1 MTAETDSDASARTQ
15 FYTQSFTIFTSLQ
28 SIAASQQQEDHG
40 EDAAAW
46 LAAGPSV
53 QTMQYY
59 YRIGTLYCDTIQAYI
74 DALEADSTSDTEYL
88 KHIQTLQTLFHLA
101 QVLYLPE
108 DGRGMGVIGEELLH
122 WLNAHDIAPT
132 TEQGQQIAQ
141 TSPSYD
147 HPEFWDYLFRCVLR
161 GFYTTAATVLQS
173 YHAPGVSPT
182 LQSIATETA
191 QILKSLPRSTGYA
204 TEPAFFSA
212 HRNWHTSVRVFLSG
226 LQRKMNAVQT
236 ELSSSGHAHAEEER
250 LELEAQFRCLLELL
264 CGVQDRILEFSEN
277 WIEALCAWGTLVQPA
292 MKRDDLPEVVQFI
305 TDHLQPDGTLSS
317 DMILV
322 SLMRGDVTK
331 SIKQCLPFDE
341 WLAAHLGDLCSKAL
355 LLDESQ
361 QNDGAP
367 LMDTVLFAWA
377 DTLLNEERLWRMAL
391 SYLAVV
397 QTPAARSKMRGVLFS
412 VPLMETD
419 DADAQFKQ
427 VEEVLGA
434 CIEYGMDDE
443 VRIICKIADQMLHD
457 FVEHGAEQFIKSVDT
472 IPRVLLDNAE
482 AVAIEAGLTADNAEL
497 ATPFATVSSIFST
510 ETFAPLVFHVKY
522 RDFLE
527 LFADKSTW
535 ADAAHILMGLLTS
548 DVTPESFLTV
558 LLVDALPL
566 IQAPDLYF
574 TLAET
579 YELLRIVEKVAPTA
593 AQTNAET
600 QSAYYFSWLEQL
612 LDRDAGTSTTSPA
625 TRRKLVQERM
635 LTMRIA
641 VAQYLSRVLV
651 EGAES
656 A

>member
-1 MTAETDSDASARTQ
+1 MAAETDADASARTQ

-28 SIAASQQQEDHG
+28 SIAASQQQEDRG
-40 EDAAAW
+40 EDTAAW

-59 YRIGTLYCDTIQAYI
+59 YRIGTLYCDTLQTYI
-74 DALEADSTSDTEYL
+74 DALDADASSDAEYL
-88 KHIQTLQTLFHLA
+88 KHIQTLQTIFHLA
-101 QVLYLPE
+101 QVLYFPE
-108 DGRGMGVIGEELLH
+108 DGRGMGVLGEELLH
-122 WLNAHDIAPT
+122 WLNAHDV
-132 TEQGQQIAQ
+132 
-141 TSPSYD
+141 
-147 HPEFWDYLFRCVLR
+147 EFWDYLFRCVLR

-182 LQSIATETA
+182 LQNIASETS

-212 HRNWHTSVRVFLSG
+212 HRHWHTSVRVFLSG
-226 LQRKMNAVQT
+226 LQRKMNAVQS
-236 ELSSSGHAHAEEER
+236 ELTSIGHEHAEEER

-277 WIEALCAWGTLVQPA
+277 WVEALCAWGTLVQPA
-292 MKRDDLPEVVQFI
+292 MKRDDLP
-305 TDHLQPDGTLSS
+305 

-355 LLDESQ
+355 LLDDTQRS
-361 QNDGAP
+361 DDAP

-412 VPLMETD
+412 VPLMD
-419 DADAQFKQ
+419 IGDADAQFKQ

-443 VRIICKIADQMLHD
+443 VRIICKVRLIADQMLHD
-457 FVEHGAEQFIKSVDT
+457 FVEHGAEQFIRSVDT

-482 AVAIEAGLTADNAEL
+482 TVAIEAGLTADNAEL

-510 ETFAPLVFHVKY
+510 ETFVPLVFHVKY

-527 LFADKSTW
+527 LYADKSTW
-535 ADAAHILMGLLTS
+535 ADAAHVLVGLLTS

-558 LLVDALPL
+558 LLADALPL
-566 IQAPDLYF
+566 IQAPELYF

-579 YELLRIVEKVAPTA
+579 YELLRIVEKVAPA
-593 AQTNAET
+593 AEQSDTEA
-600 QSAYYFSWLEQL
+600 QSAYYFTWLEQL
-612 LDRDAGTSTTSPA
+612 LGREAGTSTTSPA
-625 TRRKLVQERM
+625 TRRKLVQDRM
-635 LTMRIA
+635 LTVRIA

>member
-1 MTAETDSDASARTQ
+1 MAAETDADASARTQ

-28 SIAASQQQEDHG
+28 SIAASQQQEDRG

-59 YRIGTLYCDTIQAYI
+59 YRIGTLYCDTLQTYI
-74 DALEADSTSDTEYL
+74 DALEANSTSDADYL

-108 DGRGMGVIGEELLH
+108 DGRGMGVLGEELLH
-122 WLNAHDIAPT
+122 WLNAHDI
-132 TEQGQQIAQ
+132 
-141 TSPSYD
+141 
-147 HPEFWDYLFRCVLR
+147 
-161 GFYTTAATVLQS
+161 
-173 YHAPGVSPT
+173 GVSPT
-182 LQSIATETA
+182 LQNIASETA

-204 TEPAFFSA
+204 TEPAFFAA

-226 LQRKMNAVQT
+226 LQRKMNAVQS

-277 WIEALCAWGTLVQPA
+277 WVEALCAWGTLVQPA
-292 MKRDDLPEVVQFI
+292 MKRDDLP
-305 TDHLQPDGTLSS
+305 

-412 VPLMETD
+412 VPLMDID

-443 VRIICKIADQMLHD
+443 RLGHSLMEHKKYGLAIAYSVRARDARQVRQIAEQMLHD

-482 AVAIEAGLTADNAEL
+482 TVAIEAGLTADNAEL

-535 ADAAHILMGLLTS
+535 ADAAHILVGLLTS
-548 DVTPESFLTV
+548 DVTPESCV
-558 LLVDALPL
+558 AEANA
-566 IQAPDLYF
+566 APDLYF
-574 TLAET
+574 TLSET
-579 YELLRIVEKVAPTA
+579 YELLRIVEKVAPAA
-593 AQTNAET
+593 AQTHAEA
-600 QSAYYFSWLEQL
+600 QPAYYFSWLEQL
-612 LDRDAGTSTTSPA
+612 LAREAGTSTASPA
-625 TRRKLVQERM
+625 AQRKLVQERM
-635 LTMRIA
+635 LTVRIA